1 VTTRNQL
8 PRLALVVVGAAVLV
22 AHGIVRLPK
31 RASLLELSNTPIDNS
46 GNNDSAPRF
55 RLLTEAA
62 RVVPR
67 GASVFVGC
75 TAPDSNR
82 ESYFYRF
89 AVALLPERRVLPA
102 SLEGVAVTPSLEPQA
117 DFVVLLG
124 ARPAAPPGT
133 LVRETPDGT
142 VWRREKL

>member
-1 VTTRNQL
+1 MTSRNQL
-8 PRLALVVVGAAVLV
+8 PRLALAVVGAAVLV
-22 AHGIVRLPK
+22 AHGIARLPK
-31 RASLLELSNTPIDNS
+31 RASLLALSNTPIDYS

-62 RVVPR
+62 RVVPK
-67 GASVFVGC
+67 GASVLVAC
-75 TAPDSNR
+75 SAPDPNR

-102 SLEGVAVTPSLEPQA
+102 SLEGVTVTPSLEPQA

-133 LVRETPDGT
+133 PVRETPDGT
-142 VWRREKL
+142 VRRRERR